1 MAGTKGVCRTA
12 RLVQDS
18 WPEKRWELHRIE
30 GATDKGVIVGVYATR
45 GAASKVIEKIAY
57 EPDFG

>member
-1 MAGTKGVCRTA
+1 MRKSGRAF
-12 RLVQDS
+12 RLTQT
-18 WPEKRWELHRIE
+18 PEKRWELHRIE
-30 GATDKGVIVGVYATR
+30 EATDKGVIVGVYATR